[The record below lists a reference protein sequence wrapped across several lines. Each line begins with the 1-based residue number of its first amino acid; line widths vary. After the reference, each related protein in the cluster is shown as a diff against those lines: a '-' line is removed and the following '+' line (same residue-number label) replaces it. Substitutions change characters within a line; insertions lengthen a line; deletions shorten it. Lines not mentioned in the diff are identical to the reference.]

1 MSASDSIYLRVA
13 VTHRY
18 CTVLYYSCFALFM
31 WTFGADPYVY
41 ISKAEKLNVLF
52 LILLIYLCISKGG
65 RYPNRE
71 IIQDVFFVGI

>member
-1 MSASDSIYLRVA
+1 
-13 VTHRY
+13 
-18 CTVLYYSCFALFM
+18 M